1 MATSDYTTSAAVKRQ
16 ANIAAANTSYDT
28 LLGDLIAQASRAID
42 NHCGRWFYAKTET
55 RYYDER
61 AVAGDTL
68 FLDADL
74 LTITALSNGDSAA
87 TALTAASYWLLPRNT
102 SPYYAIRLKSTKIW
116 EVDLDCY
123 ITLAGTWGWSVSPPA
138 DITQACANWV
148 LAIYN
153 TQGAAAG
160 LNSETIG
167 DYAVSFQAP

>member
-1 MATSDYTTSAAVKRQ
+1 M
-16 ANIAAANTSYDT
+16 
-28 LLGDLIAQASRAID
+28 
-42 NHCGRWFYAKTET
+42 
-55 RYYDER
+55 
-61 AVAGDTL
+61 
-68 FLDADL
+68 
-74 LTITALSNGDSAA
+74 
-87 TALTAASYWLLPRNT
+87 TAASYWLLPRNT
-102 SPYYAIRLKSTKIW
+102 SPYYAIRLKSTKTW

-167 DYAVSFQAP
+167 DYAVSYQDQAIARGSATLLTAPPPSVAALLAPYRRLI